1 MAELRCRLVKL
12 LVVMY
17 DVPEKPSRLKVS
29 AWRKL
34 KKLGAIYPK
43 LSICVLPD
51 TPEVREKLEEVL
63 GELRRVSA
71 AFALKA
77 EPLGERDSAAA
88 LGVLRAAKE
97 REYRE
102 IAEECREFLEEIEA
116 NIRGGNVSQEEAEEL
131 SEAFDSLKEWY
142 ERVRRTD
149 WVGAEAGKE
158 VEDLLRKCEKALEE
172 FISLVL
178 QE

>member
-1 MAELRCRLVKL
+1 ML
-12 LVVMY
+12 VMY

-34 KKLGAIYPK
+34 KRLGGVYPK
-43 LSICVLPD
+43 LSLCVLPD
-51 TPEVREKLEEVL
+51 TPEVRSALSEVL
-63 GELRRVSA
+63 GDLREVGVA
-71 AFALKA
+71 IAMGA
-77 EPLGERDSAAA
+77 EPISESDSSIA
-88 LGVLRAAKE
+88 LSILKAAKE

-102 IAEECREFLEEIEA
+102 IAEECREFLEEVEA
-116 NIRGGNVSQEEAEEL
+116 NIKGGNVTQEEAEEL

-178 QE
+178 RE

>member
-1 MAELRCRLVKL
+1 VAELRCRLVKL

-51 TPEVREKLEEVL
+51 TPAVREKLEEVL
-63 GELRRVSA
+63 GELRGVSA

-142 ERVRRTD
+142 ERVRGTD
-149 WVGAEAGKE
+149 WLGVEAGKE
-158 VEDLLRKCEKALEE
+158 VEELMKKCEKALEE
-172 FISLVL
+172 FVSLAL
-178 QE
+178 

>member
-1 MAELRCRLVKL
+1 L
-12 LVVMY
+12 LVMY

-34 KKLGAIYPK
+34 KRLGGLYPK
-43 LSICVLPD
+43 LSLCVLPD
-51 TPEVREKLEEVL
+51 TPEVRSALSEVL
-63 GELRRVSA
+63 GDLREVGVA
-71 AFALKA
+71 IAMGA
-77 EPLGERDSAAA
+77 EPISESDSSIA
-88 LGVLRAAKE
+88 LSILKAAKE

-102 IAEECREFLEEIEA
+102 IAEECREFLEEVEA
-116 NIRGGNVSQEEAEEL
+116 NIKGGNVTQEEAEEL

-158 VEDLLRKCEKALEE
+158 VEDLLRKCEKTLEE

>member
-1 MAELRCRLVKL
+1 ML
-12 LVVMY
+12 VMY

-34 KKLGAIYPK
+34 KRLGGLYPK
-43 LSICVLPD
+43 LSLCVLPD
-51 TPEVREKLEEVL
+51 TPEVRSALSEVL
-63 GELRRVSA
+63 GDLREVGVA
-71 AFALKA
+71 IAMGA
-77 EPLGERDSAAA
+77 EPISESDSSIA
-88 LGVLRAAKE
+88 LSILKAAKE

-102 IAEECREFLEEIEA
+102 IAEECREFLEEVEA
-116 NIRGGNVSQEEAEEL
+116 NIKGGNVTQEEAEEL

-158 VEDLLRKCEKALEE
+158 VEDLLRKCEKTLEE

>member
-1 MAELRCRLVKL
+1 ML
-12 LVVMY
+12 VMY

-34 KKLGAIYPK
+34 KRLGGVYPK
-43 LSICVLPD
+43 LSLCVLPD
-51 TPEVREKLEEVL
+51 TPEVRSALSEVL
-63 GELRRVSA
+63 GDLREVGVA
-71 AFALKA
+71 IAMGA
-77 EPLGERDSAAA
+77 EPISESDSSIA
-88 LGVLRAAKE
+88 LSILKAAKE

-102 IAEECREFLEEIEA
+102 IAEECREFLEEVEA
-116 NIRGGNVSQEEAEEL
+116 NIKGGNVTQEEAEEL

-158 VEDLLRKCEKALEE
+158 VEDLLRKCEKTLEE

>member
-1 MAELRCRLVKL
+1 VKL
-12 LVVMY
+12 LLVMY

-34 KKLGAIYPK
+34 KRLGGVYPK
-43 LSICVLPD
+43 LSLCILPD
-51 TPEVREKLEEVL
+51 TPEVRSALSEVL
-63 GELRRVSA
+63 GDLREVGVA
-71 AFALKA
+71 IAMEA
-77 EPLGERDSAAA
+77 EPISESDSSIA
-88 LGVLRAAKE
+88 LSILKAAKE

-102 IAEECREFLEEIEA
+102 IAEECHEFLEEVEA
-116 NIRGGNVSQEEAEEL
+116 NIKGDNVTQEEAEEL

-149 WVGAEAGKE
+149 WVGAEAGNE